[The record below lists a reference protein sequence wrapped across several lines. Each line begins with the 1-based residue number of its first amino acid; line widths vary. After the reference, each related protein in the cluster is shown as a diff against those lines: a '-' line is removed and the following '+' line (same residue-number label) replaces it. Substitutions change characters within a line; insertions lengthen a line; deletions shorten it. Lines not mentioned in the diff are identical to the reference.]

1 MRSSKGWRMGVV
13 RGFSA
18 IAHWPTPVLVLM
30 ALIAIATSSA
40 RGQTYDLIITGG
52 TVIDGTGSPRYRAD
66 IGITGDRIRLIS
78 RTPIDAAQGR
88 RRINATGLIVAPG
101 FIDLH
106 AHLDPILTMPDAESH
121 VRQGVTL
128 ALGGPDGGGASPMA
142 PYLARVE
149 QQKLGLNVAFLT
161 GHNTIRRAVMGTAN
175 RPATPDE
182 LATMKRMVAQSMGQ
196 GAFGLSTGLRYI
208 PGFYSNTDE
217 VVALSQVAADSGGFY
232 TSHLR
237 EEALGLFAGVAEAL
251 EIGRRA
257 KIPVVLTHH
266 KVVGQKMWGKSAVTL
281 AMVDS
286 ARKAGTDV
294 MIDQYPYAASHT
306 GIDILMPPWAM
317 AGGDSALRRR
327 LEDPILNDSIEKDV
341 IDALIND
348 RGGGDLKRVQ
358 FSRVSWDSTLNGKTL
373 HDLVTRLNVEP
384 TIQNAAPIVIDVV
397 LKGGAQTIFH
407 VLDEGDVKRIMAHP
421 QTMIA
426 SDGRLNRLGDAVPHP
441 RAYGTFPRV
450 LGKYV
455 REDKVLTLEQAVAKM
470 TGMPAKRLGLA
481 DHGCLREGCVA
492 DVTIFS
498 AERVRDVGSYTDPHH
513 YPEGIPWVIVNG
525 VPVVDNGT
533 FTAARPGKVLRRA
546 PGRKTSR

>member
-1 MRSSKGWRMGVV
+1 MMTNTR
-13 RGFSA
+13 FSILA
-18 IAHWPTPVLVLM
+18 GSLLLSLASN
-30 ALIAIATSSA
+30 AAA
-40 RGQTYDLIITGG
+40 QTYDLVITGG
-52 TVIDGTGSPRYRAD
+52 MVIDGTGAPAYRAD
-66 IGITGDRIRLIS
+66 VGITGDRVTLVS

-128 ALGGPDGGGASPMA
+128 ALGGPDGGGANPMA

-161 GHNTIRRAVMGTAN
+161 GHNTIRQAVMGTAN
-175 RPATPDE
+175 RSATPQE
-182 LATMKRMVAQSMGQ
+182 MARMQRMVAEAMGQ

-208 PGFYSNTDE
+208 PGFYANTDE
-217 VVALSQVAADSGGFY
+217 VVALSQVAADSGGIY

-237 EEALGLFAGVAEAL
+237 EEALGLIGGVAEAL

-257 KIPVVLTHH
+257 RIPVVLTHH

-286 ARKAGTDV
+286 ARRAGTDV

-327 LEDPILNDSIEKDV
+327 LEDPVLNDSIEKDV

-373 HDLVTRLNVEP
+373 YDLVTRLNVEP
-384 TIQNAAPIVIDVV
+384 TIENAAPIVIDVV
-397 LKGGAQTIFH
+397 LKGGARTIFH

-450 LGKYV
+450 LGRYV
-455 REDKVLTLEQAVAKM
+455 RDEKVLTLEQAVRKM
-470 TGMPAKRLGLA
+470 TAMPATRLGLA
-481 DHGCLREGCVA
+481 DHGCLRAGCVA
-492 DVTIFS
+492 DVAIFS
-498 AERVRDVGSYTDPHH
+498 AERVRDVGSYADPHH

-525 VPVVDNGT
+525 VPVVENGA
-533 FTAARPGKVLRRA
+533 FGAARPGKVLRRE
-546 PGRKTSR
+546 PGKRGRP